1 MCYKNG
7 AKLRNFIQVA
17 KNHLIFVKNN
27 VDVNDNDNV
36 CVNVKVNVN
45 VMNIDKFRHL
55 PMVRDYEQYLIV
67 ERSLSGNTKD
77 AYLEDLAKL
86 LSYLAAE
93 GIEAEKVTLTDLEC
107 FITSLVELGISAR
120 SQARII
126 SGIKSFYKFLI
137 LEDAIAD
144 DPTELLE
151 CPSLGRHLPEVL
163 SIEEIDAIEAQI
175 DTSTPT
181 GRRNLAIIEMLYSCG
196 LRVSE
201 LSNLKISN
209 LALEQEFI
217 VVFGKGD
224 KQRLVPI
231 GEGSID
237 IVKDWI
243 NDRMEMEN
251 VKDSERDYLFL
262 SNRGKH
268 ISRITIFVLIKDLA
282 ERAGI
287 TKNISPHTFR
297 HSFATHL
304 LEGGADLR
312 SIQEML
318 GHESILTTEIY
329 THINVDHLRDQIM
342 QYHPHCQ

>member
-1 MCYKNG
+1 
-7 AKLRNFIQVA
+7 
-17 KNHLIFVKNN
+17 
-27 VDVNDNDNV
+27 
-36 CVNVKVNVN
+36 
-45 VMNIDKFRHL
+45 
-55 PMVRDYEQYLIV
+55 MVRDYEQYLIV

-86 LSYLAAE
+86 LSYFATE
-93 GIEAEKVTLTDLEC
+93 NIEAENATLTDLEC
-107 FITSLVELGISAR
+107 FVTSLVELGISAR

-137 LEDAIAD
+137 LEDAISD

-163 SIEEIDAIEAQI
+163 AIEEIDAIEAQI

-181 GRRNLAIIEMLYSCG
+181 GRRNLAIVEMLYSCG

-209 LALEQEFI
+209 LALDQEFI
-217 VVFGKGD
+217 SVFGKGD

-243 NDRMEMEN
+243 NDRMEMDN

-282 ERAGI
+282 EKAGI

-342 QYHPHCQ
+342 QYHPHCKGSK

>member
-1 MCYKNG
+1 
-7 AKLRNFIQVA
+7 
-17 KNHLIFVKNN
+17 
-27 VDVNDNDNV
+27 
-36 CVNVKVNVN
+36 
-45 VMNIDKFRHL
+45 
-55 PMVRDYEQYLIV
+55 MVRDYEQYLIV
-67 ERSLSGNTKD
+67 ERSLSDNTKD

-86 LSYLAAE
+86 LSYFATE
-93 GIEAEKVTLTDLEC
+93 NIEAENATLTDLEC
-107 FITSLVELGISAR
+107 FVTSLVELGISAR

-137 LEDAIAD
+137 LEDAISD

-181 GRRNLAIIEMLYSCG
+181 GRRNLAIVEMLYSCG

-209 LALEQEFI
+209 LALDQEFI
-217 VVFGKGD
+217 SVFGKGD

-243 NDRMEMEN
+243 NDRMEMDN

-282 ERAGI
+282 EKAGI

-342 QYHPHCQ
+342 QYHPHCKGSK

>member
-1 MCYKNG
+1 
-7 AKLRNFIQVA
+7 
-17 KNHLIFVKNN
+17 
-27 VDVNDNDNV
+27 
-36 CVNVKVNVN
+36 
-45 VMNIDKFRHL
+45 MNIDKFRHQ

-86 LSYLAAE
+86 LSYFATE
-93 GIEAEKVTLTDLEC
+93 NIEAENATLTDLEC
-107 FITSLVELGISAR
+107 FVTSLVELGISAR

-137 LEDAIAD
+137 LEDAIPD

-181 GRRNLAIIEMLYSCG
+181 GRRNLAIVEMLYSCG

-209 LALEQEFI
+209 LALDQEFI
-217 VVFGKGD
+217 SVFGKGD

-243 NDRMEMEN
+243 NDRMEMDN

-282 ERAGI
+282 EKAGI

-342 QYHPHCQ
+342 QYHPHCKGSK

>member
-1 MCYKNG
+1 
-7 AKLRNFIQVA
+7 
-17 KNHLIFVKNN
+17 
-27 VDVNDNDNV
+27 
-36 CVNVKVNVN
+36 
-45 VMNIDKFRHL
+45 MNIDKFRHQ

-86 LSYLAAE
+86 LSYFATE
-93 GIEAEKVTLTDLEC
+93 NIEAENATLTDLEC
-107 FITSLVELGISAR
+107 FVTSLVELGISAR

-137 LEDAIAD
+137 LEDAISD

-181 GRRNLAIIEMLYSCG
+181 GRRNLAIVEMLYSCG

-209 LALEQEFI
+209 LALDQEFI
-217 VVFGKGD
+217 SVFGKGD

-282 ERAGI
+282 EKAGI

-342 QYHPHCQ
+342 QYHPHCKGSK

>member
-1 MCYKNG
+1 
-7 AKLRNFIQVA
+7 
-17 KNHLIFVKNN
+17 
-27 VDVNDNDNV
+27 
-36 CVNVKVNVN
+36 
-45 VMNIDKFRHL
+45 
-55 PMVRDYEQYLIV
+55 MVRDYEQYLVV

-86 LSYLAAE
+86 LSYFATE
-93 GIEAEKVTLTDLEC
+93 NIEAENATLTDLEC
-107 FITSLVELGISAR
+107 FVTSLVELGISAR

-137 LEDAIAD
+137 LEDAIPD

-175 DTSTPT
+175 DTSIPA

-201 LSNLKISN
+201 LSTLKISN
-209 LALEQEFI
+209 LALDQEFI
-217 VVFGKGD
+217 SVFGKGD

-231 GEGSID
+231 GEGSIE

-243 NDRMEMEN
+243 NDRMEMDN

-282 ERAGI
+282 EKAGI

-342 QYHPHCQ
+342 QYHPHCKGN

>member
-1 MCYKNG
+1 
-7 AKLRNFIQVA
+7 
-17 KNHLIFVKNN
+17 
-27 VDVNDNDNV
+27 
-36 CVNVKVNVN
+36 
-45 VMNIDKFRHL
+45 
-55 PMVRDYEQYLIV
+55 MVRDYEQYLIV

-86 LSYLAAE
+86 LSYFATE
-93 GIEAEKVTLTDLEC
+93 NIEAENATLTDLEC
-107 FITSLVELGISAR
+107 FVTSLVELGISAR

-137 LEDAIAD
+137 LEDAISD

-151 CPSLGRHLPEVL
+151 CPSLGRHLPEVF

-181 GRRNLAIIEMLYSCG
+181 GRRNLAIVEMLYSCG

-209 LALEQEFI
+209 LALDQEFI
-217 VVFGKGD
+217 SVFGKGD

-243 NDRMEMEN
+243 NDRMEMDN

-282 ERAGI
+282 EKAGI

-342 QYHPHCQ
+342 QYHPHCKGSK

>member
-1 MCYKNG
+1 
-7 AKLRNFIQVA
+7 
-17 KNHLIFVKNN
+17 
-27 VDVNDNDNV
+27 
-36 CVNVKVNVN
+36 
-45 VMNIDKFRHL
+45 MNIDKFRHQ

-86 LSYLAAE
+86 LSYFATENIKAE
-93 GIEAEKVTLTDLEC
+93 NATLTDLEC
-107 FITSLVELGISAR
+107 FVTSLVELGISAR

-137 LEDAIAD
+137 LEDAISD

-181 GRRNLAIIEMLYSCG
+181 GRRNLAIVEMLYSCG

-209 LALEQEFI
+209 LALDQEFI
-217 VVFGKGD
+217 SVFGKGD

-243 NDRMEMEN
+243 NDRMEMDN

-282 ERAGI
+282 EKAGI

-342 QYHPHCQ
+342 QYHPHCKGSK

>member
-1 MCYKNG
+1 
-7 AKLRNFIQVA
+7 
-17 KNHLIFVKNN
+17 
-27 VDVNDNDNV
+27 
-36 CVNVKVNVN
+36 
-45 VMNIDKFRHL
+45 MNIDKFRHQ

-77 AYLEDLAKL
+77 AYLEDLEKL
-86 LSYLAAE
+86 LSYFATE
-93 GIEAEKVTLTDLEC
+93 NIEAENATLTDLEC
-107 FITSLVELGISAR
+107 FVTSLVELGISAR

-137 LEDAIAD
+137 LEDAISD

-181 GRRNLAIIEMLYSCG
+181 GRRNLAIVEMLYSCG

-209 LALEQEFI
+209 LALDQEFI
-217 VVFGKGD
+217 SVFGKGD

-282 ERAGI
+282 EKAGI

-342 QYHPHCQ
+342 QYHPHCKGSK

>member
-1 MCYKNG
+1 
-7 AKLRNFIQVA
+7 
-17 KNHLIFVKNN
+17 
-27 VDVNDNDNV
+27 
-36 CVNVKVNVN
+36 
-45 VMNIDKFRHL
+45 
-55 PMVRDYEQYLIV
+55 MVRDYEQYLIV

-86 LSYLAAE
+86 LSYFATE
-93 GIEAEKVTLTDLEC
+93 NIEAENATLTDLEC
-107 FITSLVELGISAR
+107 FVTSLVELGISAR

-137 LEDAIAD
+137 LEDAISD

-181 GRRNLAIIEMLYSCG
+181 GRRNLAIVEMLYSCG

-209 LALEQEFI
+209 LALDQEFI
-217 VVFGKGD
+217 SVFGKGD

-243 NDRMEMEN
+243 NDRMEMDN

-268 ISRITIFVLIKDLA
+268 ISRITIFVLVKDLA
-282 ERAGI
+282 EKAGI

-342 QYHPHCQ
+342 QYHPHCKGSK

>member
-1 MCYKNG
+1 
-7 AKLRNFIQVA
+7 
-17 KNHLIFVKNN
+17 
-27 VDVNDNDNV
+27 
-36 CVNVKVNVN
+36 
-45 VMNIDKFRHL
+45 
-55 PMVRDYEQYLIV
+55 MVRDYEQYLIV

-86 LSYLAAE
+86 LSYFATE
-93 GIEAEKVTLTDLEC
+93 NIEAENATLTDLEC
-107 FITSLVELGISAR
+107 FVTSLVELGISAR

-137 LEDAIAD
+137 LEDAIPD

-181 GRRNLAIIEMLYSCG
+181 GRRNLAIVEMLYSCG

-209 LALEQEFI
+209 LALDQEFI
-217 VVFGKGD
+217 SVFGKGD

-243 NDRMEMEN
+243 NDRMEMDN

-282 ERAGI
+282 EKAGI

-342 QYHPHCQ
+342 QYHPHCKGSK

>member
-1 MCYKNG
+1 
-7 AKLRNFIQVA
+7 
-17 KNHLIFVKNN
+17 
-27 VDVNDNDNV
+27 
-36 CVNVKVNVN
+36 
-45 VMNIDKFRHL
+45 MNIDKFRHQ

-86 LSYLAAE
+86 LSYFATE
-93 GIEAEKVTLTDLEC
+93 NIEAENATLTDLEC
-107 FITSLVELGISAR
+107 FVTSLVELGISAR

-137 LEDAIAD
+137 LEDAISD

-163 SIEEIDAIEAQI
+163 AIEEIDAIEAQI

-181 GRRNLAIIEMLYSCG
+181 GRRNLAIVEMLYSCG

-209 LALEQEFI
+209 LALDQEFI
-217 VVFGKGD
+217 SVFGKGD

-243 NDRMEMEN
+243 NDRMEMDN

-282 ERAGI
+282 EKAGI

-342 QYHPHCQ
+342 QYHPHCKGSK

>member
-1 MCYKNG
+1 
-7 AKLRNFIQVA
+7 
-17 KNHLIFVKNN
+17 
-27 VDVNDNDNV
+27 
-36 CVNVKVNVN
+36 
-45 VMNIDKFRHL
+45 
-55 PMVRDYEQYLIV
+55 MVRDYEQYLIV
-67 ERSLSGNTKD
+67 ERSLSDNTKD

-86 LSYLAAE
+86 LSYFATE
-93 GIEAEKVTLTDLEC
+93 NIEAENATLTDLEC
-107 FITSLVELGISAR
+107 FVTSLVELGISAR

-137 LEDAIAD
+137 LEDAISD

-209 LALEQEFI
+209 LALDQEFI
-217 VVFGKGD
+217 SVFGKGD

-243 NDRMEMEN
+243 NDRMEMDN

-282 ERAGI
+282 EKAGI

-342 QYHPHCQ
+342 QYHPHCKGSK

>member
-1 MCYKNG
+1 
-7 AKLRNFIQVA
+7 
-17 KNHLIFVKNN
+17 
-27 VDVNDNDNV
+27 
-36 CVNVKVNVN
+36 
-45 VMNIDKFRHL
+45 
-55 PMVRDYEQYLIV
+55 MVRDYEQYLIV

-86 LSYLAAE
+86 LSYFATE
-93 GIEAEKVTLTDLEC
+93 NIEAENATLTDLEC
-107 FITSLVELGISAR
+107 FVTSLVELGISAR

-137 LEDAIAD
+137 LEDAISD

-163 SIEEIDAIEAQI
+163 SIEEIDSIEAQI
-175 DTSTPT
+175 DTSSPT

-209 LALEQEFI
+209 LALDQEFI
-217 VVFGKGD
+217 SVFGKGD

-243 NDRMEMEN
+243 NDRMEMDN

-282 ERAGI
+282 EKAGI

-342 QYHPHCQ
+342 QYHPHCKGGLND

>member
-1 MCYKNG
+1 
-7 AKLRNFIQVA
+7 
-17 KNHLIFVKNN
+17 
-27 VDVNDNDNV
+27 
-36 CVNVKVNVN
+36 
-45 VMNIDKFRHL
+45 
-55 PMVRDYEQYLIV
+55 MVRDYEQYLIV

-86 LSYLAAE
+86 LSYFATE
-93 GIEAEKVTLTDLEC
+93 NIEAENATLTDLEC
-107 FITSLVELGISAR
+107 FVTSLVELGISAR

-137 LEDAIAD
+137 LEDAISD

-181 GRRNLAIIEMLYSCG
+181 GRRNLAIVEMLYSCG

-209 LALEQEFI
+209 LALDQEFI
-217 VVFGKGD
+217 SVFGKGD

-243 NDRMEMEN
+243 NDRMEMNN

-282 ERAGI
+282 EKAGI

-342 QYHPHCQ
+342 QYHPHCKGSK

>member
-1 MCYKNG
+1 
-7 AKLRNFIQVA
+7 
-17 KNHLIFVKNN
+17 
-27 VDVNDNDNV
+27 
-36 CVNVKVNVN
+36 
-45 VMNIDKFRHL
+45 
-55 PMVRDYEQYLIV
+55 MVRDYEQYLVV

-86 LSYLAAE
+86 LSYFATE
-93 GIEAEKVTLTDLEC
+93 NIEAENATLTDLEC
-107 FITSLVELGISAR
+107 FVTSLVELGISAR

-137 LEDAIAD
+137 LEDAIPD

-181 GRRNLAIIEMLYSCG
+181 GRRNLAIVEMLYSCG

-209 LALEQEFI
+209 LALDQEFI
-217 VVFGKGD
+217 SVFGKGD

-231 GEGSID
+231 GEESIG

-282 ERAGI
+282 EKAGI

-342 QYHPHCQ
+342 QYHPHCKGN

>member
-1 MCYKNG
+1 
-7 AKLRNFIQVA
+7 
-17 KNHLIFVKNN
+17 
-27 VDVNDNDNV
+27 
-36 CVNVKVNVN
+36 
-45 VMNIDKFRHL
+45 
-55 PMVRDYEQYLIV
+55 MVRDYEQYLIV

-86 LSYLAAE
+86 LSYFATE
-93 GIEAEKVTLTDLEC
+93 NIEAENATLTDLEC
-107 FITSLVELGISAR
+107 FVTSLVELGISAR

-137 LEDAIAD
+137 LEDAISD

-163 SIEEIDAIEAQI
+163 SIEEIDSIEAQI
-175 DTSTPT
+175 DTSSPT

-209 LALEQEFI
+209 LALDQEFI
-217 VVFGKGD
+217 SVFGKGD

-243 NDRMEMEN
+243 NDRMEMDN

-282 ERAGI
+282 EKAGI

-342 QYHPHCQ
+342 QYHPHCKGGVND

>member
-1 MCYKNG
+1 
-7 AKLRNFIQVA
+7 
-17 KNHLIFVKNN
+17 
-27 VDVNDNDNV
+27 
-36 CVNVKVNVN
+36 
-45 VMNIDKFRHL
+45 MNIDKFRHL

-86 LSYLAAE
+86 LSYFTTE
-93 GIEAEKVTLTDLEC
+93 NIEAENATLTDLEC
-107 FITSLVELGISAR
+107 FVTSLVELGISAR

-137 LEDAIAD
+137 LEDAISD

-217 VVFGKGD
+217 CVFGKGD

-231 GEGSID
+231 GESSID

-243 NDRMEMEN
+243 NDRMEMDN
-251 VKDSERDYLFL
+251 VKDRERDYLFL

-282 ERAGI
+282 EKAGI

-342 QYHPHCQ
+342 QYHPHCK

>member
-1 MCYKNG
+1 
-7 AKLRNFIQVA
+7 
-17 KNHLIFVKNN
+17 
-27 VDVNDNDNV
+27 
-36 CVNVKVNVN
+36 
-45 VMNIDKFRHL
+45 
-55 PMVRDYEQYLIV
+55 MVRDYEQYLIV

-86 LSYLAAE
+86 LSYFATE
-93 GIEAEKVTLTDLEC
+93 NIEAENATLTDLEC
-107 FITSLVELGISAR
+107 FVTSLVELGISAR

-137 LEDAIAD
+137 LEDAISD

-181 GRRNLAIIEMLYSCG
+181 GRRNLAIVEMLYSCG

-209 LALEQEFI
+209 LALDQEFI
-217 VVFGKGD
+217 SVFGKGD

-231 GEGSID
+231 GEESIG

-243 NDRMEMEN
+243 NDRMEMDN

-282 ERAGI
+282 EKAGI

-342 QYHPHCQ
+342 QYHPHCKGN

>member
-1 MCYKNG
+1 
-7 AKLRNFIQVA
+7 
-17 KNHLIFVKNN
+17 
-27 VDVNDNDNV
+27 
-36 CVNVKVNVN
+36 
-45 VMNIDKFRHL
+45 
-55 PMVRDYEQYLIV
+55 MVRDYEQYLIV
-67 ERSLSGNTKD
+67 ERSLSDNTKD

-86 LSYLAAE
+86 LSYFATE
-93 GIEAEKVTLTDLEC
+93 NIEAENATLTDLEC
-107 FITSLVELGISAR
+107 FVTSLVELGISAR

-137 LEDAIAD
+137 LEDAISD

-181 GRRNLAIIEMLYSCG
+181 GRRNLAIVEMLYSCG

-209 LALEQEFI
+209 LALDQEFI
-217 VVFGKGD
+217 SVFGKGD

-282 ERAGI
+282 EKAGI

-342 QYHPHCQ
+342 QYHPHCKGSK

>member
-1 MCYKNG
+1 
-7 AKLRNFIQVA
+7 
-17 KNHLIFVKNN
+17 
-27 VDVNDNDNV
+27 
-36 CVNVKVNVN
+36 
-45 VMNIDKFRHL
+45 
-55 PMVRDYEQYLIV
+55 MVRDYEQYLIV

-86 LSYLAAE
+86 LSYFATE
-93 GIEAEKVTLTDLEC
+93 NIEAENATLTDLEC
-107 FITSLVELGISAR
+107 FVTSLVELGISAR

-137 LEDAIAD
+137 LEDAISD

-163 SIEEIDAIEAQI
+163 SIEEIDAIEALI

-181 GRRNLAIIEMLYSCG
+181 GRRNLAIVEMLYSCG

-209 LALEQEFI
+209 LALDQEFI
-217 VVFGKGD
+217 SVFGKGD

-243 NDRMEMEN
+243 NDRMEMDN

-268 ISRITIFVLIKDLA
+268 ISRITIFVLIKNLA
-282 ERAGI
+282 EKAGI

-342 QYHPHCQ
+342 QYHPHCKGSK

>member
-1 MCYKNG
+1 
-7 AKLRNFIQVA
+7 
-17 KNHLIFVKNN
+17 
-27 VDVNDNDNV
+27 
-36 CVNVKVNVN
+36 
-45 VMNIDKFRHL
+45 
-55 PMVRDYEQYLIV
+55 MVRDYEQYLIV

-86 LSYLAAE
+86 LSYFATE
-93 GIEAEKVTLTDLEC
+93 NIEAENATLTDLEC
-107 FITSLVELGISAR
+107 FVTSLVELGISAR

-137 LEDAIAD
+137 LEDAIPD

-181 GRRNLAIIEMLYSCG
+181 GRRNLAIVEMLYSCG

-209 LALEQEFI
+209 LALDQEFI
-217 VVFGKGD
+217 SVFGKGD

-243 NDRMEMEN
+243 NDRMEMDN

-282 ERAGI
+282 EKAGI

-304 LEGGADLR
+304 LEGGADPR

-342 QYHPHCQ
+342 QYHPHCKGSK

>member
-1 MCYKNG
+1 
-7 AKLRNFIQVA
+7 
-17 KNHLIFVKNN
+17 
-27 VDVNDNDNV
+27 
-36 CVNVKVNVN
+36 
-45 VMNIDKFRHL
+45 
-55 PMVRDYEQYLIV
+55 MVRDYEQYLIV

-86 LSYLAAE
+86 LSYFATE
-93 GIEAEKVTLTDLEC
+93 NIEAENATLTDLEC
-107 FITSLVELGISAR
+107 FVTSLVELGISAR

-137 LEDAIAD
+137 LEDAIPD

-181 GRRNLAIIEMLYSCG
+181 GRRNLAIVEMLYSCG

-209 LALEQEFI
+209 LALDQEFI
-217 VVFGKGD
+217 SVFGKGD

-243 NDRMEMEN
+243 NDRMEMDN

-282 ERAGI
+282 EKAGI

-342 QYHPHCQ
+342 QYHPHCKGGLND

>member
-1 MCYKNG
+1 
-7 AKLRNFIQVA
+7 
-17 KNHLIFVKNN
+17 
-27 VDVNDNDNV
+27 
-36 CVNVKVNVN
+36 
-45 VMNIDKFRHL
+45 
-55 PMVRDYEQYLIV
+55 MVRDYEQYLIV

-86 LSYLAAE
+86 LSYFATE
-93 GIEAEKVTLTDLEC
+93 NIEAENATLTDLEC
-107 FITSLVELGISAR
+107 FVTSLVELGISAR

-137 LEDAIAD
+137 LEDAISD

-181 GRRNLAIIEMLYSCG
+181 GRRNLAIVEMLYSCG

-209 LALEQEFI
+209 LALDQEFI
-217 VVFGKGD
+217 SVFGKGD

-243 NDRMEMEN
+243 NDRMEMDN

-282 ERAGI
+282 EKAGI

-342 QYHPHCQ
+342 QYHPHCKGSK

>member
-1 MCYKNG
+1 
-7 AKLRNFIQVA
+7 
-17 KNHLIFVKNN
+17 
-27 VDVNDNDNV
+27 
-36 CVNVKVNVN
+36 
-45 VMNIDKFRHL
+45 
-55 PMVRDYEQYLIV
+55 MVRDYEQYLIV

-86 LSYLAAE
+86 LSYFATE
-93 GIEAEKVTLTDLEC
+93 NIEAENATLTDLEC
-107 FITSLVELGISAR
+107 FVTSLVELGISAR

-137 LEDAIAD
+137 LEDAISD

-181 GRRNLAIIEMLYSCG
+181 GRRNLAIVEMLYSCG

-209 LALEQEFI
+209 LALDQEFI
-217 VVFGKGD
+217 SVFGKGD

-243 NDRMEMEN
+243 NDRMEMDN

-282 ERAGI
+282 EKAGI

-342 QYHPHCQ
+342 QYHPHCKGNK

>member
-1 MCYKNG
+1 
-7 AKLRNFIQVA
+7 
-17 KNHLIFVKNN
+17 
-27 VDVNDNDNV
+27 
-36 CVNVKVNVN
+36 
-45 VMNIDKFRHL
+45 
-55 PMVRDYEQYLIV
+55 MVRDYEQYLIV

-86 LSYLAAE
+86 LSYFATE
-93 GIEAEKVTLTDLEC
+93 NIEAENATLTDLEC
-107 FITSLVELGISAR
+107 FVTSLVELGISAR

-137 LEDAIAD
+137 LEDAIPD

-181 GRRNLAIIEMLYSCG
+181 GRRNLAIVEMLYSCG

-209 LALEQEFI
+209 LALDQEFI
-217 VVFGKGD
+217 SVFGKGD

-231 GEGSID
+231 GEESIG

-243 NDRMEMEN
+243 NDRMEMDN

-282 ERAGI
+282 EKAGI

-342 QYHPHCQ
+342 QYHPHCKGGLND

>member
-1 MCYKNG
+1 
-7 AKLRNFIQVA
+7 
-17 KNHLIFVKNN
+17 
-27 VDVNDNDNV
+27 
-36 CVNVKVNVN
+36 
-45 VMNIDKFRHL
+45 
-55 PMVRDYEQYLIV
+55 MVRDYEQYLIV

-86 LSYLAAE
+86 LSYFATE
-93 GIEAEKVTLTDLEC
+93 NIEAENATLTDLEC
-107 FITSLVELGISAR
+107 FVTSLVELGISAR

-137 LEDAIAD
+137 LEDAISD

-181 GRRNLAIIEMLYSCG
+181 GRRNLAIVEMLYSCG

-209 LALEQEFI
+209 LALDQEFI
-217 VVFGKGD
+217 SVFGKGD

-243 NDRMEMEN
+243 NDRMEMDN

-268 ISRITIFVLIKDLA
+268 ISRITIFVLIKNLA
-282 ERAGI
+282 EKAGI

-342 QYHPHCQ
+342 QYHPHCKGSK

>member
-1 MCYKNG
+1 
-7 AKLRNFIQVA
+7 
-17 KNHLIFVKNN
+17 
-27 VDVNDNDNV
+27 
-36 CVNVKVNVN
+36 
-45 VMNIDKFRHL
+45 MNIDKFRHL

-86 LSYLAAE
+86 LSYFTTE
-93 GIEAEKVTLTDLEC
+93 NIEAENATLTDLEC
-107 FITSLVELGISAR
+107 FVTSLVELGISAR

-137 LEDAIAD
+137 LEDAISD

-163 SIEEIDAIEAQI
+163 SIEEIDTIEAQI

-217 VVFGKGD
+217 CVFGKGD

-231 GEGSID
+231 GESSID

-243 NDRMEMEN
+243 NDRMEMDN

-282 ERAGI
+282 EKAGI

-342 QYHPHCQ
+342 QYHPHCK

>member
-1 MCYKNG
+1 
-7 AKLRNFIQVA
+7 
-17 KNHLIFVKNN
+17 
-27 VDVNDNDNV
+27 
-36 CVNVKVNVN
+36 
-45 VMNIDKFRHL
+45 
-55 PMVRDYEQYLIV
+55 MVRDYEQYLIV

-86 LSYLAAE
+86 LSYFATE
-93 GIEAEKVTLTDLEC
+93 NIEAENATLTDLEC
-107 FITSLVELGISAR
+107 FVTSLVELGISAR

-137 LEDAIAD
+137 LEDAISD

-181 GRRNLAIIEMLYSCG
+181 GRRNLAIVEMLYSCG

-209 LALEQEFI
+209 LALDQEFI
-217 VVFGKGD
+217 SVFGKGD

-237 IVKDWI
+237 IVKNWI
-243 NDRMEMEN
+243 NDRMEMDN

-282 ERAGI
+282 EKAGI

-329 THINVDHLRDQIM
+329 THISVDHLRDQIM
-342 QYHPHCQ
+342 QYHPHCKVSK

>member
-1 MCYKNG
+1 
-7 AKLRNFIQVA
+7 
-17 KNHLIFVKNN
+17 
-27 VDVNDNDNV
+27 
-36 CVNVKVNVN
+36 
-45 VMNIDKFRHL
+45 
-55 PMVRDYEQYLIV
+55 MVRDYEQYLIV

-86 LSYLAAE
+86 LSYFATE
-93 GIEAEKVTLTDLEC
+93 NIEAENATLTDLEC
-107 FITSLVELGISAR
+107 FVTSLVELGISAR

-137 LEDAIAD
+137 LEDAISD

-175 DTSTPT
+175 DTSTPA

-209 LALEQEFI
+209 LALDQEFI
-217 VVFGKGD
+217 SVFGKGD

-282 ERAGI
+282 EKAGI

-342 QYHPHCQ
+342 QYHPHCKGSK

>member
-1 MCYKNG
+1 
-7 AKLRNFIQVA
+7 
-17 KNHLIFVKNN
+17 
-27 VDVNDNDNV
+27 
-36 CVNVKVNVN
+36 
-45 VMNIDKFRHL
+45 MNIDKFRNL

-86 LSYLAAE
+86 LSYFATE
-93 GIEAEKVTLTDLEC
+93 NIEAENATLTDLEC
-107 FITSLVELGISAR
+107 FVTSLVELGISAR

-137 LEDAIAD
+137 LEDAISD

-181 GRRNLAIIEMLYSCG
+181 GRRNLAIVEMLYSCG

-209 LALEQEFI
+209 LALDQEFI
-217 VVFGKGD
+217 SVFGKGD

-243 NDRMEMEN
+243 NDRMEMDN

-282 ERAGI
+282 EKAGI

-342 QYHPHCQ
+342 QYHPHCKGGLND

>member
-1 MCYKNG
+1 
-7 AKLRNFIQVA
+7 
-17 KNHLIFVKNN
+17 
-27 VDVNDNDNV
+27 
-36 CVNVKVNVN
+36 
-45 VMNIDKFRHL
+45 
-55 PMVRDYEQYLIV
+55 MVRDYEQYLIV

-86 LSYLAAE
+86 LSYFATE
-93 GIEAEKVTLTDLEC
+93 NIEAENATLTDLEC
-107 FITSLVELGISAR
+107 FVTSLVELGISAR
-120 SQARII
+120 SQARTI

-137 LEDAIAD
+137 LEDAISD

-181 GRRNLAIIEMLYSCG
+181 GRRNLAIVEMLYSCG

-209 LALEQEFI
+209 LALDQEFI
-217 VVFGKGD
+217 SVFGKGD

-243 NDRMEMEN
+243 NDRMEMDN

-282 ERAGI
+282 EKAGI

-342 QYHPHCQ
+342 QYHPHCKGSK

>member
-1 MCYKNG
+1 
-7 AKLRNFIQVA
+7 
-17 KNHLIFVKNN
+17 
-27 VDVNDNDNV
+27 
-36 CVNVKVNVN
+36 
-45 VMNIDKFRHL
+45 
-55 PMVRDYEQYLIV
+55 MVRDYEQYLIV

-86 LSYLAAE
+86 LSYFATE
-93 GIEAEKVTLTDLEC
+93 NIEAENATLTDLEC
-107 FITSLVELGISAR
+107 FVTSLVELGISAR

-137 LEDAIAD
+137 LEDAISD

-181 GRRNLAIIEMLYSCG
+181 GRRNLAIVEMLYSCG

-209 LALEQEFI
+209 LALDQEFI
-217 VVFGKGD
+217 SVFGKGD

-243 NDRMEMEN
+243 NDRMEMDN

-282 ERAGI
+282 EKAGI

-342 QYHPHCQ
+342 QYHPHCKVSK

>member
-1 MCYKNG
+1 
-7 AKLRNFIQVA
+7 
-17 KNHLIFVKNN
+17 
-27 VDVNDNDNV
+27 
-36 CVNVKVNVN
+36 
-45 VMNIDKFRHL
+45 
-55 PMVRDYEQYLIV
+55 MVRDYEQYLIV

-86 LSYLAAE
+86 LSYFATE
-93 GIEAEKVTLTDLEC
+93 NIEAENATLTDLEC
-107 FITSLVELGISAR
+107 FVTSLVELGISAR

-137 LEDAIAD
+137 LEDAIPD

-181 GRRNLAIIEMLYSCG
+181 GRRNLAIVEMLYSCG

-209 LALEQEFI
+209 LALDQEFI
-217 VVFGKGD
+217 SVFGKGD

-243 NDRMEMEN
+243 NDRMEMDN

-282 ERAGI
+282 EKAGI

-304 LEGGADLR
+304 LAGGANLR
-312 SIQEML
+312 AIQEML
-318 GHESILTTEIY
+318 GHESITTTEIY
-329 THINVDHLRDQIM
+329 SHVDTHRMREEILTC
-342 QYHPHCQ
+342 HPRNKKYKNL

>member
-1 MCYKNG
+1 
-7 AKLRNFIQVA
+7 
-17 KNHLIFVKNN
+17 
-27 VDVNDNDNV
+27 
-36 CVNVKVNVN
+36 
-45 VMNIDKFRHL
+45 
-55 PMVRDYEQYLIV
+55 MVRDYEQYLIV

-86 LSYLAAE
+86 LSYFATE
-93 GIEAEKVTLTDLEC
+93 NIEAENATLTDLEC
-107 FITSLVELGISAR
+107 FVTSLVELGISAR

-137 LEDAIAD
+137 LEDAISD

-209 LALEQEFI
+209 LALDQEFI
-217 VVFGKGD
+217 SVFGKGD

-243 NDRMEMEN
+243 NDRMEMDN

-282 ERAGI
+282 EKAGI

-342 QYHPHCQ
+342 QYHPHCKGSK